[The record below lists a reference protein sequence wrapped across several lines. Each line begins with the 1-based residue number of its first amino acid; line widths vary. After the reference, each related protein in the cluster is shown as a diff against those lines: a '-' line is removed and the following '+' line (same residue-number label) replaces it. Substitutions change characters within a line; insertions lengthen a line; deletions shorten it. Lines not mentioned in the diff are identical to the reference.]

1 MVVVYK
7 KAMQMKCQVQTSDGA
22 AEIMNIQVGL
32 QLQRRSITKIWFST
46 IPVVKFQD
54 RTI

>member
-7 KAMQMKCQVQTSDGA
+7 KAMQMKCQVLTSEGSGK
-22 AEIMNIQVGL
+22 IMNIRVGL
-32 QLQRRSITKIWFST
+32 QLQRRLITKICFST